1 MMIPAAKHAR
11 NEGRHPSPM
20 AAKLAGLLLLAI
32 EQALALEPRRGAVG
46 AASTSVERGLPS
58 ASPAS
63 ISNPP
68 APDAAIAPTDIESAG
83 RRIVV
88 SLADRKLVL
97 LDGRQIVKVY
107 RVAVGARSTPSPAG
121 EFAISTRIAN
131 PTWYHPGKVI
141 GPGKDNPVGTR
152 WVGLT
157 RKGYG
162 IHGTNVPSSI
172 GRAASHG
179 CIRMRNQDVEE
190 LFKLVRVGDAVEI
203 TPEPESEA
211 LAHILPGPGA
221 PPAVAQSQNPAQ
233 PDTSAGEAPAEA
245 APGQ

>member
-1 MMIPAAKHAR
+1 MMIPATKKAR
-11 NEGRHPSPM
+11 NKPRHISLM
-20 AAKLAGLLLLAI
+20 AAKLAGLFLLAT
-32 EQALALEPRRGAVG
+32 EQVLSVEPRRGAVA

-88 SLADRKLVL
+88 SLADCKLVL
-97 LDGRQIVKVY
+97 LDGRQVVKVY
-107 RVAVGARSTPSPAG
+107 RVAVGAWSTPSPAG

-131 PTWYHPGKVI
+131 PTWYHPGKVV
-141 GPGKDNPVGTR
+141 GPGNDNPVGTR

-162 IHGTNVPSSI
+162 IHGTNLPSSI

-211 LAHILPGPGA
+211 LARILAGPGA
-221 PPAVAQSQNPAQ
+221 PPAVAQSQNPGQ
-233 PDTSAGEAPAEA
+233 PVASAGGAPAEA
-245 APGQ
+245 EPGQ